1 MTSAELEPA
10 TSAELVEVAEL
21 VVDVPLAGYTDADL
35 YLSPVTRR
43 RLVNGQRPNTR
54 RSYTRQWIAFMTWC
68 ASAARVPLVATAET
82 LAEYVAHLAER
93 DMAPATIDQAIA
105 VVRAAHRTAGHPKT
119 PDTGPA
125 LLVLRDYRRERAEDG
140 RRNQRQ
146 APPVLI
152 PELRRMIEACDL
164 STLRGLRDRL
174 LLVLGL
180 ALMGRRSELVALGL
194 GDVVETAEGLEVTI
208 RTSKTDK
215 ESRGETIAIP
225 AGTHPLTNPVAAW
238 SDWVTCLA
246 EHGVT
251 SGRLLRR
258 IDRHDNIGESL
269 SDSSVN
275 TILRELAASAELA
288 NAESYTAH
296 SLRAGGATVAY
307 AAGVPVATIAAHGR
321 WHPNSPVVLKY
332 IRAVDRWRDNAMRN
346 VGL

>member
-1 MTSAELEPA
+1 MTRAELEPI
-10 TSAELVEVAEL
+10 AEAEL
-21 VVDVPLAGYTDADL
+21 VVDVPLAGHTDADL

-54 RSYTRQWIAFMTWC
+54 RAYTRQWKSFTAWC
-68 ASAARVPLVATAET
+68 ASAGRTPLVSTAET
-82 LAEYVAHLAER
+82 LAEYVAHLAEEEKS
-93 DMAPATIDQAIA
+93 PATIDQAIA
-105 VVRAAHRTAGHPKT
+105 VVRAAHRTAGHPKK

-140 RRNQRQ
+140 LRNQRQ

-152 PELRRMIEACDL
+152 PALRKMIEACDL
-164 STLRGLRDRL
+164 STPRGLRDRL

-180 ALMGRRSELVALGL
+180 ALMGRRSELVALAL
-194 GDVVETAEGLEVTI
+194 SDVMETAEGLEVTI

-225 AGTHPLTNPVAAW
+225 AGTHPLTNPVAVLNEWRA
-238 SDWVTCLA
+238 CLA
-246 EHGVT
+246 EHGIT
-251 SGRLLRR
+251 HGRLLRR
-258 IDRHDNIGESL
+258 IDRHGNIGESL
-269 SDSSVN
+269 SDSRVN
-275 TILRELAASAELA
+275 TILRDLSAAAELPD
-288 NAESYTAH
+288 AESYTAH

-307 AAGVPVATIAAHGR
+307 AAGVPVATIAKHGR
-321 WHPNSPVVLKY
+321 WGPNSPVVLKY

>member
-1 MTSAELEPA
+1 MTSAELEP
-10 TSAELVEVAEL
+10 VAEL
-21 VVDVPLAGYTDADL
+21 VVDVPLAGYTDTDL
-35 YLSPVTRR
+35 YLSPGTRR
-43 RLVNGQRPNTR
+43 RLVDGQRPNTR
-54 RSYTRQWIAFMTWC
+54 RSYTRQWKSFVAWC
-68 ASAARVPLVATAET
+68 ARTGRVALKATPET
-82 LAEYVAHLAER
+82 LAEYVAELC
-93 DMAPATIDQAIA
+93 DDGMAPATIDQAIA

-125 LLVLRDYRRERAEDG
+125 LLVLRGYKRERAEG
-140 RRNQRQ
+140 GQRNQRQ

-152 PELRRMIEACDL
+152 PELRKMIETCDL
-164 STLRGLRDRL
+164 STARGLRDRL

-180 ALMGRRSELVALGL
+180 ALMGRRSELVALVL
-194 GDVVETAEGLEVTI
+194 DDITVTSEGLEVTI

-238 SDWVTCLA
+238 EEWVACLA
-246 EHGVT
+246 EYGIT
-251 SGRLLRR
+251 EGRLLRR
-258 IDRHDNIGESL
+258 IDRHGNIGASL

-275 TILRELAASAELA
+275 TVLRDLATAAELPG
-288 NAESYTAH
+288 AENYTAH

-307 AAGVPVATIAAHGR
+307 AAGVPVSTIAKHGR
-321 WHPNSPVVLKY
+321 WDPQSPVVLRY

>member
-1 MTSAELEPA
+1 MTSAELEPV
-10 TSAELVEVAEL
+10 AEAEL

-54 RSYTRQWIAFMTWC
+54 RAYTRQWQSFTAWC
-68 ASAARVPLVATAET
+68 AEEGRTPLVATAET
-82 LAEYVAHLAER
+82 LAEYVAHLAEEEKS
-93 DMAPATIDQAIA
+93 PATIDQAIA

-140 RRNQRQ
+140 KRSQRA

-152 PELRRMIEACDL
+152 PELRKMIEVCDL

-194 GDVVETAEGLEVTI
+194 GDVVEAAEGLEVTI

-238 SDWVTCLA
+238 AEWVAALA
-246 EHGVT
+246 EHGIT
-251 SGRLLRR
+251 DGRLLRR

-269 SDSSVN
+269 SDNSVN
-275 TILRELAASAELA
+275 NILRDLAAAAELP

-307 AAGVPVATIAAHGR
+307 AAGVPVATIAKHGR